1 MTSKYAAV
9 QAADPHRW
17 FAFAVLL
24 VGAFLSPLDFFIVNV
39 ALPSIRSGLAIT
51 PAQVEWVIS
60 AYAASYAVFLI
71 TGGRLGDLFGRRRV
85 FFAGIASF
93 GISSLMCGLANS
105 ATILIVGRVLQGLS
119 AAAMAP
125 QGLASIHAL
134 FPQHERSRALAVYGA
149 TIGFAAVIA
158 QALGGLLISAN
169 AFDLQWRAIF
179 LINLPIVLAV
189 LIVGVRLLPDT
200 RSQTPA
206 PLDRIGVL
214 LCALAV
220 GLLVVPL
227 VEGREAGWP
236 WWLCLML
243 LSSPLVGVGFWR
255 YEIVVER
262 RGGTPLVS
270 PQLTRAPG
278 LVAGL
283 SGVLFFYVISAFFL
297 TFSIYLQDALG
308 ATPLVSGLMFVPFG
322 VGFLIGPLTTPFAI
336 RLFGRFVP
344 ALGMMLEVLGCLI
357 LSAAVATVSEGE
369 GPELAVVIL
378 AVGLLGFGQGWALP
392 TLIRTVIDRA
402 PAGASGMISG
412 VVNSALQIS
421 CALGVAVLG
430 GVFYALAAP
439 AQTPSS
445 LATAFIATMLGI
457 AGCLILSALLSIRAS
472 TPCSLQATAP
482 SGSGDLPSAG
492 FTSAPANSFF
502 SNKPRTRN

>member
-1 MTSKYAAV
+1 MTSKLDRGPAAESR
-9 QAADPHRW
+9 RW

-24 VGAFLSPLDFFIVNV
+24 VGAFLPPLDFFIVNV

-60 AYAASYAVFLI
+60 GYAATYAVFLI

-85 FFAGIASF
+85 FFAGMAGF
-93 GISSLMCGLANS
+93 GVASLMCGLANS
-105 ATILIVGRVLQGLS
+105 PTVLIGGRVLQGLS

-125 QGLASIHAL
+125 QGLASIHSL
-134 FPQHERSRALAVYGA
+134 FPEHERSRALAVYGA
-149 TIGFAAVIA
+149 TIGFAAVVA
-158 QALGGLLISAN
+158 QALGGWLISMN
-169 AFDLQWRAIF
+169 VWGLQWRAVF
-179 LINLPIVLAV
+179 LINLPIVIAV
-189 LIVGVRLLPDT
+189 FMGGIRLLPDT
-200 RSQTPA
+200 RSQVPV

-214 LCALAV
+214 LCALTV

-236 WWLCLML
+236 WWLCVL
-243 LSSPLVGVGFWR
+243 LLGSPLAAAAFWR
-255 YEIVVER
+255 YEIALER

-270 PQLTRAPG
+270 PQLSRARG

-283 SGVLFFYVISAFFL
+283 TGVLFFYVVSAFFL

-308 ATPLVSGLMFVPFG
+308 ATPLASGMMFIPFG

-344 ALGMMLEVLGCLI
+344 AMGMMLEVLGCLI
-357 LSAAVATVSEGE
+357 LSAAVAAAPTGQS
-369 GPELAVVIL
+369 PRLALVIL

-392 TLIRTVIDRA
+392 TLIRTVIDRT
-402 PAGASGMISG
+402 PPGGSGMISG

-421 CALGVAVLG
+421 AALGVAVLG

-439 AQTPSS
+439 AQSPSS
-445 LATAFIATMLGI
+445 LATGFIATLLGI
-457 AGCLILSALLSIRAS
+457 AACLVVSALLSVYAS
-472 TPCSLQATAP
+472 MPRSTKSAAP
-482 SGSGDLPSAG
+482 FGVSISPNRD
-492 FTSAPANSFF
+492 
-502 SNKPRTRN
+502 